1 MPAARML
8 VSGMSVLPLLAAC
21 GGSGGSG
28 NSPAPPPDVAV
39 PPFPPPTAVEGWH
52 GRFFGEVTVDGQI
65 RIADAL
71 LTEDGL
77 VRIYIGG
84 PGPSSGLVQPT
95 RPDGALQ
102 YIGDFSFQDGTV
114 SSHGQIQGE
123 DCASDGNAPFCSEIA
138 AATFVLADLPRS
150 TNWAGELRVE
160 TGAGVDTWAI
170 ELDPWKNYYLTP
182 AQLTRIEGTYTESL
196 AEFVGDGSAVLRID
210 ATGQLFFQSAQ
221 SGCVGNGT
229 LTPHL
234 DGDFNVYDVT
244 IDIASCNA
252 PYDRLNGGFE
262 GLATTSPTDFWG
274 YDLALRTWLSKT
286 AASPA
291 PAAVTTWA
299 PYNY

>member
-8 VSGMSVLPLLAAC
+8 VSGLSVLPLLAAC
-21 GGSGGSG
+21 GGSG
-28 NSPAPPPDVAV
+28 NSPAPPPGVAV
-39 PPFPPPTAVEGWH
+39 PPSPPPTAVEGWH
-52 GRFFGEVTVDGQI
+52 GRFFGEVTVDGQV

-102 YIGDFSFQDGTV
+102 YIGDFSFQDAEV

-123 DCASDGNAPFCSEIA
+123 DCASDGSAPFCSEIA
-138 AATFVLADLPRS
+138 AATLVLADLAGS
-150 TNWAGELRVE
+150 KTWAGELRVE
-160 TGAGVDTWAI
+160 TTEGIVIWVI
-170 ELDPWKNYYLTP
+170 QLDPWENYYLMP
-182 AQLTRIEGTYTESL
+182 AQFSHIEGTYTESL
-196 AEFVGDGSAVLRID
+196 AEFVGDGAAVLSID
-210 ATGQLFFQSAQ
+210 ATGLLFFQSAQ
-221 SGCVGNGT
+221 SGCVGNGS

-286 AASPA
+286 AASPT